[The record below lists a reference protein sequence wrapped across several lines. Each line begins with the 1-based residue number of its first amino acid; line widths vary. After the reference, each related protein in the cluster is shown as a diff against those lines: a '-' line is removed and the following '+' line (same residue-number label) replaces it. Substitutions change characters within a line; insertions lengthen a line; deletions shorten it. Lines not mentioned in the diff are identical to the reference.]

1 MPTVIYEIVDMLAAL
16 IRLLGMAVLGVA
28 LGYLVVDLLR
38 KTQDWRLLA
47 VFFLGLAGL
56 VIAMVVY
63 LAPGALGAFAI
74 GMGVAVLIWGMPKKK
89 EVVEEEEKLEKTRQD
104 KKK

>member
-1 MPTVIYEIVDMLAAL
+1 MPPIIYDLVDLLAAL
-16 IRLLGMAVLGVA
+16 IRLLGMAVLGVG
-28 LGYLVVDLLR
+28 LGYLVVELLH
-38 KTQDWRLLA
+38 KNQDWRQQA

-63 LAPGALGAFAI
+63 LAPGALGAFGIGLGAAI
-74 GMGVAVLIWGMPKKK
+74 FIWGMPKKK
-89 EVVEEEEKLEKTRQD
+89 EAALEETQEKAKPD